1 LVKKFAHLTRYI
13 RNLRGGSQPILA
25 EASDGLVYVV
35 KFTNNPQGP
44 NLAFNESAGS
54 ELFRACRVAVPSWKA
69 LVVTDLFLEKNPSC
83 WIQTPTGRLR
93 PDSGLCF
100 GSLFLGG
107 NGKRILEILPGSSFQ
122 RVRNRPSFW
131 LAWLIDICA
140 EHADARQA
148 LFVED
153 IEGWLDAH
161 FVDHGHLFGGP
172 RTVLKKNFIASRYLD
187 PRIYQDVSSIELQ
200 GFMEIVRRLDGDQLW
215 KRVRALPAEWKAAS
229 ALNSFAQ
236 CLDRLSTPGL
246 LRRVLDTMVDSHRKT
261 NQLRSSDFQGNGDS
275 SASLLRLG
283 IPGTGPE

>member
-1 LVKKFAHLTRYI
+1 
-13 RNLRGGSQPILA
+13 LRGGSQPILA

-35 KFTNNPQGP
+35 KFSNNPQGP

-54 ELFRACRVAVPSWKA
+54 ELFRSFLLAVPSWKP
-69 LVVTDLFLEKNPSC
+69 LLVTDFFLEKNPDC
-83 WIQTPTGRLR
+83 WMQAPEGSLR

-107 NGKRILEILPGSSFQ
+107 NGQRILEILPGSSFQ
-122 RVRNRPSFW
+122 RVRNRSSFW

-153 IEGWLDAH
+153 KEGWLGAH
-161 FVDHGHLFGGP
+161 FVDYGHLFGGP
-172 RTVLKKNFIASRYLD
+172 KTILKKNFIASRYLD

-246 LRRVLDTMVDSHRKT
+246 LRGVLDTMVESHRKT
-261 NQLRSSDFQGNGDS
+261 NQLRSRDFQGRGDS
-275 SASLLRLG
+275 PASLLRFG
-283 IPGTGPE
+283 VPGAGTK